1 MKRNS
6 DNKLFAMKK
15 IQIPGVEK
23 NKLLKQEHLL
33 LQLIDSDYVMKIE
46 EIYEFNNKIY
56 LLEEFMDGESLEKII
71 KRFHK

>member
-1 MKRNS
+1 
-6 DNKLFAMKK
+6 MKK